1 MCRWLE
7 RDPAGYQDGPSLY
20 SYLGRNPMAGTDPYG
35 LSFWGDQYDYWF
47 GDRHGEAERTLREN
61 QRLVERHLEEQRR
74 LGIISDRRYLEQ
86 SVAMRRDINSVLTEM
101 CLISWEQQ
109 EQKLETYVAITITM
123 LPVGEVVVGA
133 RALGAASVRTGTAAA
148 TAETAVAVRNTAMPV
163 RYGPLDTGPLPEAVA
178 KTFRGGSY
186 TGTVISEAMTLYRVH
201 GGTAGELGLYWTRTA
216 PMGPLQS
223 QIDLAI
229 LSAWGNTAT
238 RVTTIRVP
246 PGTLIFD
253 GFAAGQGGLLGGGS
267 QVVIPNVNPSWII
280 R

>member
-1 MCRWLE
+1 
-7 RDPAGYQDGPSLY
+7 
-20 SYLGRNPMAGTDPYG
+20 MAGTDPYG

-61 QRLVERHLEEQRR
+61 QRLVELHLQEQRR
-74 LGIISDRRYLEQ
+74 LGVISDRRYLEQ
-86 SVAMRRDINSVLTEM
+86 SVAMRRDIGSVLTEM

-109 EQKLETYVAITITM
+109 ERKLETYVAITITM

-246 PGTLIFD
+246 PGTLLFD